1 MSKSFEDEEVLF
13 YVIQVV
19 KNVWPLILGFIAI
32 LFVFCKF
39 QSSVMR
45 FENRRK

>member
-32 LFVFCKF
+32 VFVFCKF